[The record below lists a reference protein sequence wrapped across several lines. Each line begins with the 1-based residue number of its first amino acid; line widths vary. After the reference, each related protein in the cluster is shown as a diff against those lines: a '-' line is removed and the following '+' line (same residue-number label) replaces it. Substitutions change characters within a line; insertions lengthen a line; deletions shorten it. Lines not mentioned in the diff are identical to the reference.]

1 MCVSRGSETLNEMQ
15 VKTFLGVSVRS
26 RRYSESENESEVN
39 RWTNIIYNLN
49 FSENVGAI
57 INKETRTSC

>member
-49 FSENVGAI
+49 FSENVGA
-57 INKETRTSC
+57 